1 MTYPVD
7 IEKSIV
13 AVRIVYGDREEVET
27 LYREA
32 IKTVNLCYERG
43 RSGQPLHLLSDNDEL
58 SLFGKVI
65 GHDADTTQHRI
76 IKSILDWCR
85 EAYAEGREQNNGEHQ
100 APQE

>member
-27 LYREA
+27 LYRE
-32 IKTVNLCYERG
+32 
-43 RSGQPLHLLSDNDEL
+43 DNDEL

-65 GHDADTTQHRI
+65 GHDADTTQHKI
-76 IKSILDWCR
+76 IKAILDWCR